1 MKKEPKEEQEDDN
14 GDGDGEEDDKVIVT
28 EVTQKT
34 ETVAGLEN
42 LVLVPLP
49 KMKGSS
55 KDHQKVLRYPKEDKT

>member
-14 GDGDGEEDDKVIVT
+14 GDGDGEEDEVIVT

-34 ETVAGLEN
+34 GTVKYLLKSVAGLEN

-49 KMKGSS
+49 TSKPYGFMQSS
-55 KDHQKVLRYPKEDKT
+55 L